1 MSHECVNHRSSL
13 VPRLTIFVSPI
24 RIEERIHCN
33 REPDGD
39 VHILRYE
46 DSATIILFVASEVIT
61 RFDIART
68 AVLAQAFSVWAL
80 VQEATGSI
88 LCACPVLPW
97 STG

>member
-1 MSHECVNHRSSL
+1 MKIAPRS
-13 VPRLTIFVSPI
+13 F
-24 RIEERIHCN
+24 
-33 REPDGD
+33 
-39 VHILRYE
+39 
-46 DSATIILFVASEVIT
+46 LFVASEVIT

-88 LCACPVLPW
+88 PSVCPVLPG